1 MHFGYFDNAATTELC
16 EPVRQAM
23 IRAMDCFGNPS
34 SLYDLG
40 IHSQQLV
47 ESARRKIAV
56 QLKAKPNEI
65 IFTSG
70 GTEAD
75 NLAIFGAVSA
85 RKRLGNRVVTTGF
98 EHAAVRNSMAELQRR
113 GFEVVYLPPNTDGTV
128 APEAFEQAINQDTI
142 LVSVMQINNET
153 GAYLPVERLSRII
166 REKQAPALLHCDAV
180 QGFGK
185 YSMVPEKCGI
195 DLMTISAH
203 KIHGPKGIG
212 ALYIRNGV
220 RILPQL
226 FGGEQQNGLRPGT
239 EPVILI
245 AGFGAA
251 VDVLGN
257 LRENEQ
263 SAARVKAF
271 LIQKLSELPDVII
284 NSPSLSSAYILN
296 VSVLGLK
303 SETLLHFLERDGIYV
318 SAGSACA
325 KGKASAVIQAL
336 GYDRRRADS
345 VLRISMSRYSTVEE
359 AQTLVDGILRAQQ
372 TLIHT
377 KK

>member
-1 MHFGYFDNAATTELC
+1 MRFGYFDNAATTELC

-23 IRAMDCFGNPS
+23 IHAMDCFGNPS

-40 IHSQQLV
+40 IQGQQLV

-113 GFEVVYLPPNTDGTV
+113 GFEVVYLPPNADGTV

-185 YSMVPEKCGI
+185 YALFPEKCGI

-251 VDVLGN
+251 VDALGN

>member
-1 MHFGYFDNAATTELC
+1 MRFGYFDNAATTELC
-16 EPVRQAM
+16 EPVRQQM
-23 IRAMDCFGNPS
+23 IHAMDFFGNPS

-40 IHSQQLV
+40 ISSQNLI
-47 ESARRKIAV
+47 ESARRKIAM

-65 IFTSG
+65 FFTSG

-75 NLAIFGAVSA
+75 NLAIFGAVRA
-85 RKRLGNRVVTTGF
+85 RKRLGNRIVTTGF
-98 EHAAVRNSMAELQRR
+98 EHAAVRNSMAELRR
-113 GFEVVYLPPNTDGTV
+113 QGFDVVCLPPDADGTV

-185 YSMVPEKCGI
+185 YALFPEKCGI

-251 VDVLGN
+251 VDALGN

>member
-1 MHFGYFDNAATTELC
+1 MRFGYFDNAATTELC

-23 IRAMDCFGNPS
+23 IHAMDCFGNPS

-40 IHSQQLV
+40 IQGQQLV

-113 GFEVVYLPPNTDGTV
+113 GFEVVYLPPNADGIV
-128 APEAFEQAINQDTI
+128 APEAFEQTINQDTI

-185 YSMVPEKCGI
+185 YALFPEKCGI

-251 VDVLGN
+251 VDALGN

>member
-1 MHFGYFDNAATTELC
+1 MRFGYFDNAATTELC

-23 IRAMDCFGNPS
+23 IHAMDCFGNPS

-40 IHSQQLV
+40 IQGQQLV

-113 GFEVVYLPPNTDGTV
+113 GFEVVYLPPNADGTV

-185 YSMVPEKCGI
+185 YALFPEKCGI

-251 VDVLGN
+251 VDALGN
-257 LRENEQ
+257 LRENAQ
-263 SAARVKAF
+263 NAARVKAF

>member
-1 MHFGYFDNAATTELC
+1 MRFGYFDNAATTELC
-16 EPVRQAM
+16 EPVRQQM
-23 IRAMDCFGNPS
+23 IHAMDFFGNPS

-40 IHSQQLV
+40 ISSQNLI
-47 ESARRKIAV
+47 ESARRKIAM

-65 IFTSG
+65 FFTSG

-75 NLAIFGAVSA
+75 NLAIFGAVRA
-85 RKRLGNRVVTTGF
+85 RKRLGNRIVTTGF
-98 EHAAVRNSMAELQRR
+98 EHAAVRNSMAELRR
-113 GFEVVYLPPNTDGTV
+113 QGFDVVCLPPDADGTV

-166 REKQAPALLHCDAV
+166 WEKQAPALLHCDAV

-185 YSMVPEKCGI
+185 YALFPEKCGI

-251 VDVLGN
+251 VDALGN

>member
-1 MHFGYFDNAATTELC
+1 MRFGYFDNAATTELC

-23 IRAMDCFGNPS
+23 IHAMDCFGNPS

-40 IHSQQLV
+40 IQGQQLV

-113 GFEVVYLPPNTDGTV
+113 GFEVVYLPPNADGIV

-185 YSMVPEKCGI
+185 YALFPEKCGI

-251 VDVLGN
+251 VDALGN
-257 LRENEQ
+257 LRENAQ
-263 SAARVKAF
+263 NAARVKAF

>member
-1 MHFGYFDNAATTELC
+1 MRFGYFDNAATTELC
-16 EPVRQAM
+16 EPVRQQM
-23 IRAMDCFGNPS
+23 IHAMDFFGNPS

-40 IHSQQLV
+40 ISSQNLI
-47 ESARRKIAV
+47 ESARRKIAM

-65 IFTSG
+65 FFTSG

-75 NLAIFGAVSA
+75 NLAIFGAVRA

-113 GFEVVYLPPNTDGTV
+113 GFEVVYLPPNADGTV

-185 YSMVPEKCGI
+185 YALFPEKCGI

-251 VDVLGN
+251 VDALGN